1 MTALSADC
9 QACLD
14 QLDAFRRG
22 EMSASEMAALQAHID
37 SCRHCFT
44 YKHSEDALLQRLLE
58 ATRTARCP
66 DELRQAISVMI
77 AKASNDN

>member
-1 MTALSADC
+1 MTTLSPDC

-22 EMSASEMAALQAHID
+22 EMSAAEMATLQAHID
-37 SCRHCFT
+37 SCRHCFS
-44 YKHSEDALLQRLLE
+44 YKNSEDALLQRLLD
-58 ATRTARCP
+58 AARTARCP